1 MVYRLIE
8 SNKYRLIK
16 NIVFYVYIL
25 MFEILIIYLYI
36 CIVDELLIFILIYC
50 FNKKKVILK

>member
-1 MVYRLIE
+1 
-8 SNKYRLIK
+8 
-16 NIVFYVYIL
+16 

-50 FNKKKVILK
+50 FNKKIKKNKVILK